1 MATLIE
7 QPPRVES
14 PLVTGLEHIPVPPTS
29 LVVFGATG
37 DLARRKLLPAIYNLA
52 HDGAL
57 PDRFELIG
65 VARRDQPHED
75 FREMARESITRF
87 SRRAPDPDVLDR
99 LLAEMHYVPGVF
111 DDDGV
116 YAEIDRVLREFDD
129 QAGKPLNRVFYL
141 STAPQFFALICAKLG
156 AAGLHRCERAQTR
169 IVIEKPFGVDLASAR
184 ELNACVLDAFE
195 ESQVFRIDHY
205 LGKET
210 VQNLMALRFANAL
223 FEPVWNRN
231 FVDHVQIT
239 AAEQIGIE
247 GRAGYYEQA
256 GALRDLIQNHL
267 LQLLALLTMEP
278 PAAFEADRVRNE
290 KMKVLEAITSPSIA
304 DVPSMAVRGQ
314 YGPGVVGGVRVPGY
328 RQEEGVAPD
337 SRTETY
343 AALRLCISNWRW
355 AGVPFYLRTG
365 KRLAR
370 KLTEIAVILK
380 PVPHLAFQ
388 AAGSPTVDPNQ
399 IILTVQPD
407 EAVSVSI
414 GAKIP
419 GAADA
424 DPPGQHGVQLRHL
437 VRVAVPGG
445 VRAPDP
451 RRDARR
457 RDAVH
462 PRRRSRGAVADH
474 RPDPRG
480 LARGHDLDDPAVPR
494 GIGGSARG
502 GRSARR
508 RAAVA
513 AALIGTPAAFVPAGP
528 LASSGSVMD
537 RLVPG

>member
-1 MATLIE
+1 MAALVE
-7 QPPRVES
+7 QPAAVPS
-14 PLVTGLEHIPVPPTS
+14 PLVTGLEHILVPPTS

-57 PDRFELIG
+57 PGRFELIG
-65 VARRDQPHED
+65 VARSGHPPED
-75 FREMARESITRF
+75 FPEMARESITRF
-87 SRRAPDPDVLDR
+87 SRRAPDPHVLDG

-111 DDDGV
+111 GDDGV
-116 YAEIDRVLREFDD
+116 YAEIGRVLREIDD
-129 QAGKPLNRVFYL
+129 QAGEPLNRVFYL

-169 IVIEKPFGVDLASAR
+169 IVIEKPFGFDLASAR
-184 ELNACVLDAFE
+184 ELNACVLDVFQ

-239 AAEQIGIE
+239 AAEPIGIE
-247 GRAGYYEQA
+247 GRAGYYERA
-256 GALRDLIQNHL
+256 GALRDLVQNHL

-290 KMKVLEAITSPSIA
+290 KVKVLEAIAPPSIA

-314 YGPGVVGGVRVPGY
+314 YGPGVVGGARVPGY

-337 SRTETY
+337 SPTETY
-343 AALRLCISNWRW
+343 AALRLCVSNWRW
-355 AGVPFYLRTG
+355 ADVPFYLRTG
-365 KRLAR
+365 KRLSR

-388 AAGSPTVDPNQ
+388 AADSPTLDPNQ
-399 IILTVQPD
+399 IVLTVQPD

-419 GAADA
+419 GPRMRIRPVNMEFRYGTSFASQSPEAYERLILDAMRGDATLFTRGDEVEAQWRIIDPILAAWHEDTTS
-424 DPPGQHGVQLRHL
+424 PIPQY
-437 VRVAVPGG
+437 
-445 VRAPDP
+445 
-451 RRDARR
+451 
-457 RDAVH
+457 
-462 PRRRSRGAVADH
+462 
-474 RPDPRG
+474 
-480 LARGHDLDDPAVPR
+480 PA
-494 GIGGSARG
+494 GSAGPPESDALLDG
-502 GRSARR
+502 GRRWRR
-508 RAAVA
+508 
-513 AALIGTPAAFVPAGP
+513 L
-528 LASSGSVMD
+528 
-537 RLVPG
+537 